1 MYTAITEGLRIV
13 QEENQDFL
21 VLTADQQIYKVI
33 VDILF
38 ATPDLITKVIR
49 VLGLMHFVM
58 DFVSCIGTLTIDS
71 GLKAILCRI
80 FGSVE
85 KILEGKKYP
94 QNVRALCLL
103 TEELL

>member
-58 DFVSCIGTLTIDS
+58 DSVSCIGTVMTDS
-71 GLKAILCRI
+71 GLKVILCRI

-85 KILEGKKYP
+85 KI
-94 QNVRALCLL
+94 
-103 TEELL
+103 